1 MVGEGVGRTQF
12 FNTLEQSGLSTWLR
26 ESDSVFSFYFI
37 LLCHTIGLAL
47 LMGTNAILDLRLL
60 GVASDLPLK
69 SFKPFFSVMW
79 LGFGINAVSGVFLLI
94 AYPTKAFTNP
104 VFYLKLLLIASA
116 VVVMQRMKNRLFGDV
131 ALTESDMMARGR
143 SLATW
148 SLVLWIGAIT
158 SGRLLAYTFIYRMYG
173 ER

>member
-1 MVGEGVGRTQF
+1 
-12 FNTLEQSGLSTWLR
+12 
-26 ESDSVFSFYFI
+26 
-37 LLCHTIGLAL
+37 
-47 LMGTNAILDLRLL
+47 
-60 GVASDLPLK
+60 
-69 SFKPFFSVMW
+69 
-79 LGFGINAVSGVFLLI
+79 
-94 AYPTKAFTNP
+94 
-104 VFYLKLLLIASA
+104 
-116 VVVMQRMKNRLFGDV
+116 MKNRLFGDA